1 MIYIFLIAVVVLVV
15 NFYVFRNKL
24 DNVRLFFER
33 NPYLI
38 KILLL
43 GYIAFAS
50 CFSFPI
56 RSEVS
61 PLDFMKVYLLVVCYG
76 TISTSFIGVYGNNCT
91 KKVYLYTIMFTVVG
105 LLWRYLL
112 EFGEVS
118 NTYNFT
124 PVNTAAFLVI
134 MPLYVTIVYYL
145 TVKKFNSSN
154 WAVPWN
160 CFFLW

>member
-1 MIYIFLIAVVVLVV
+1 MAYIFIMIVVILIV
-15 NFYVFRNKL
+15 NLYVFRNKF
-24 DNVRLFFER
+24 DDVRLFFEK

-38 KILLL
+38 KALLF

-76 TISTSFIGVYGNNCT
+76 TVSTSFIGVYGNNCT
-91 KKVYLYTIMFTVVG
+91 KKVYLYTVIFTIVG
-105 LLWRYLL
+105 LLCRYLL

-124 PVNTAAFLVI
+124 PVNIALFLVI
-134 MPLYVTIVYYL
+134 MPLYVTIAYFL
-145 TVKKFNSSN
+145 TDKKLS
-154 WAVPWN
+154 
-160 CFFLW
+160 

>member
-1 MIYIFLIAVVVLVV
+1 MIYIFIMIVVILIV
-15 NFYVFRNKL
+15 NLYVFRNKL
-24 DNVRLFFER
+24 DNARSFFER

-38 KILLL
+38 KALLF

-76 TISTSFIGVYGNNCT
+76 TISTSFIGVYGSNST
-91 KKVYLYTIMFTVVG
+91 KKVYLYTVLFTVVG
-105 LLWRYLL
+105 LICRYLL

-124 PVNTAAFLVI
+124 PRNTAAFLVI
-134 MPLYVTIVYYL
+134 MPLYVTTAYFL
-145 TVKKFNSSN
+145 TDIKLKDSK
-154 WAVPWN
+154 
-160 CFFLW
+160 